1 MEYKHVAGPVYCRYA
16 NTPPIVNSELADQ
29 YGIRAH
35 SFVELDEGSNVK
47 VSILLDE
54 RTKRMTCHAKVAW
67 VRRDE
72 GAAGAFDER
81 WEIGLS
87 PLSLTDAEFQA
98 LVGYFAEGPVSP
110 LELRDQVRNV
120 AAESAPATFPGKEEA
135 RRVKAVTMPV
145 TLIEDIDAKRGD
157 VPFSEFV
164 TTAVRVYLAGT

>member
-16 NTPPIVNSELADQ
+16 NTPPIVNSELANQ

-67 VRRDE
+67 VQRDE
-72 GAAGAFDER
+72 AAAGAFDER
-81 WEIGLS
+81 WEVGLS
-87 PLSLTDAEFQA
+87 PLSLSDAEFQV
-98 LVGYFAEGPVSP
+98 LLGYLGDGPVSP
-110 LELRDQVRNV
+110 LELRDRVRDV
-120 AAESAPATFPGKEEA
+120 AAESAPATYPGKEEG
-135 RRVKAVTMPV
+135 RRIKAVTMPI
-145 TLIEDIDAKRGD
+145 TLIEEIDAKRGD

-164 TTAVRVYLAGT
+164 STAVREHLAGR